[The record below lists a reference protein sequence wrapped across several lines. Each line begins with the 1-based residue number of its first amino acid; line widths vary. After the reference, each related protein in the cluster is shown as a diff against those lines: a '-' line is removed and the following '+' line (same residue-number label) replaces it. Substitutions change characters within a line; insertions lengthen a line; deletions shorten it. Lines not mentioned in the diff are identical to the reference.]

1 MEDMQSD
8 LNDMVKKDDDEIEQ
22 QRERYIFDDLF
33 IFDFSF
39 VFIVIGGDGIL
50 DINSDVF
57 VFLIFQVFIL
67 SKDFFIFECSLLK
80 FYY

>member
-1 MEDMQSD
+1 MQSD